1 MRVADYIFR
10 TLADSGFR
18 HAFLVT
24 GGGAM
29 HLNDALRLEKRIT
42 PVCCHHEQACAIAA
56 EGYYR
61 ASGQMPVVTVTTGPG
76 GTNALTGV
84 IGAWQD
90 SIPMIVVSGQVK
102 FSTTIESCRDI
113 PLRQLGDQELNIV
126 DVVRPIT
133 KYAKFISDPL
143 SIGAELDKALKI
155 SRSGRPGPVWLD
167 IPLNVQ
173 GATLP
178 DGYHCELSTSDPAIR
193 KFDLSAVIDLLKA
206 SRRPVFIGGHGI
218 ELDDAATAFQALV
231 EKCRIPV
238 LTTFNGMNVI
248 PSDHTLN
255 FGRIGTLG
263 QRAANFVLQNAD
275 LIITVGTRN
284 NIRQV
289 SYNWENFAKR
299 AKKVVVDIDAAEL
312 AKPTVRPDIAIE
324 SSAADFISATLHE
337 VSRKTIGNWKNWLAW
352 CEERRWR
359 FPVHTQEQM
368 LCNDVGI
375 NPYHFMYV
383 LTNICPADVN
393 IVAGNGTACV
403 ALFQTGIVKRG
414 QKIFWNSGCASMGY
428 DIPAALGA
436 AVATGRETICL
447 AGDGSAMM
455 NLQELETISFR
466 KLPIKIF
473 ILDNN
478 GYSSIRQ
485 TQTNLFSPE
494 LMGCD
499 PSSGVGLPDFRKVAT
514 AFDLPSVVMERHEG
528 LEGKIRAFLS
538 LDGPALAVV
547 KIPSGLGFSP
557 KLSAR
562 RNPDGSIVSPSL
574 EDMSPFLDK
583 AVVAENM
590 IPKEKE

>member
-1 MRVADYIFR
+1 MRVADYIFKV
-10 TLADSGFR
+10 LADDGFR

-29 HLNDALRLEKRIT
+29 HLNDALRLERRIT
-42 PVCCHHEQACAIAA
+42 PVCCHHEQTCAIAA

-84 IGAWQD
+84 IGAWLD
-90 SIPMIVVSGQVK
+90 SIPMLIISGQVK
-102 FSTTIESCRDI
+102 FSTTIESCPGI
-113 PLRQLGDQELNIV
+113 PLRQLGDQELNII

-133 KYAKFISDPL
+133 KYAKLISDPL
-143 SIGAELDKALKI
+143 SIGEELEKALEI
-155 SRSGRPGPVWLD
+155 ARSGRFGPVWLD

-173 GATLP
+173 GAILP
-178 DGYHCELSTSDPAIR
+178 DDYQYKRPKADDVPERL
-193 KFDLSAVIDLLKA
+193 DLTEVIGFLKT

-218 ELDDAATAFQALV
+218 ELDGATDAFQTLV
-231 EKCRIPV
+231 ETSRIPV

-248 PSDHTLN
+248 PSDHILN
-255 FGRIGTLG
+255 LGRIGTLG
-263 QRAANFVLQNAD
+263 QRAANFILQNAD
-275 LIITVGTRN
+275 LIITIGTRN

-299 AKKVVVDIDAAEL
+299 AKKIVIDIDPAEL
-312 AKPTVRPDIAIE
+312 AKPTIHPDLAIA
-324 SSAADFISATLHE
+324 SSAADFIDGMLRE
-337 VSRKTIGNWKNWLAW
+337 VKREDLGKWDDWLTW
-352 CEERRWR
+352 CCERRRR

-368 LCNDVGI
+368 ICDDGI
-375 NPYHFMYV
+375 NPYHFMHV
-383 LTNICPADVN
+383 LTEVCPSDVN
-393 IVAGNGTACV
+393 FVAGNGTACV
-403 ALFQTGIVKRG
+403 ALFQTGIVKKG
-414 QKIFWNSGCASMGY
+414 QKVFWNSGCASMGY

-455 NLQELETISFR
+455 NLQDLETISYR
-466 KLPIKIF
+466 RLPVKVF
-473 ILDNN
+473 ILENN

-499 PSSGVGLPDFRKVAT
+499 PSSGVGFPDFMKVAS
-514 AFDLPSVVMERHEG
+514 AFGLPSIVMSHHEG
-528 LEGKIRAFLS
+528 MADQIQEFLS
-538 LDGPALAVV
+538 LDGPAVAVV
-547 KIPSGLGFSP
+547 RIPSDLGFSP

-562 RNPDGSIVSPSL
+562 RNPDGSMVSPSL

-583 AVVAENM
+583 ALVADNM
-590 IPKEKE
+590 ITENER

>member
-1 MRVADYIFR
+1 MRVADYIFK
-10 TLADSGFR
+10 TLADAGFR

-61 ASGQMPVVTVTTGPG
+61 AGGQMPVVTVTTGPG

-90 SIPMIVVSGQVK
+90 SIPMLVISGQVK
-102 FSTTIESCRDI
+102 FSTTIASCPDI

-133 KYAKFISDPL
+133 KYAALVTEPL
-143 SIGAELDKALKI
+143 SIGEELNKALEI
-155 SRSGRPGPVWLD
+155 ARSGRPGPVWLD

-173 GATLP
+173 GAVLP
-178 DGYHCELSTSDPAIR
+178 DGYHFEHPTSHRSAGKP
-193 KFDLSAVIDLLKA
+193 DLSAVIVLLKH

-218 ELDDAATAFQALV
+218 ELDGAVEAFKDLV
-231 EKCRIPV
+231 EKCKIPV
-238 LTTFNGMNVI
+238 LTTFNGMNVLH
-248 PSDHTLN
+248 SDHPLN

-275 LIITVGTRN
+275 LVITVGTRN

-299 AKKVVVDIDAAEL
+299 ARKVVVDIDPAEL
-312 AKPTVRPDIAIE
+312 AKPTVLPDLAIE
-324 SSAADFISATLHE
+324 SSAADFIAGMLCAANRESL
-337 VSRKTIGNWKNWLAW
+337 GNWSDWLAW
-352 CEERRWR
+352 CEERRRR

-368 LCNDVGI
+368 SCDGGI
-375 NPYHFMYV
+375 NPYHFMHM
-383 LTNICPADVN
+383 LTDVCPANVN

-403 ALFQTGIVKRG
+403 ALFQTGITKRG
-414 QKIFWNSGCASMGY
+414 QKVFWNSGCASMGY

-455 NLQELETISFR
+455 NLQELETISYR
-466 KLPIKIF
+466 RLPVKIF

-485 TQTNLFSPE
+485 TQTNLFSSE

-499 PSSGVGLPDFRKVAT
+499 PSSGVGFPDFRKIAT
-514 AFDLPSVVMERHEG
+514 AFDLPSAVMDCHEG
-528 LEGKIRAFLS
+528 LAEKIREFLS
-538 LDGPALAVV
+538 LKGPALAVV
-547 KIPSGLGFSP
+547 KIPSNLGFSP

-562 RNPDGSIVSPSL
+562 RNPDGSMVSPSL

-583 AVVAENM
+583 AVVADNM
-590 IPKEKE
+590 ITEAEQ

>member
-1 MRVADYIFR
+1 MRVADYIFK

-29 HLNDALRLEKRIT
+29 HLNDALRLERRIT

-84 IGAWQD
+84 VGAWQD
-90 SIPMIVVSGQVK
+90 SIPMLVISGQVK
-102 FSTTIESCRDI
+102 FSTTIESCPDI
-113 PLRQLGDQELNIV
+113 PLRQLGDQELNII
-126 DVVRPIT
+126 DVVRPMT
-133 KYAKFISDPL
+133 KYAKLVSNPL
-143 SIGAELDKALKI
+143 SIGEKLHKALEI
-155 SRSGRPGPVWLD
+155 ARSGRPGPVWLD

-173 GATLP
+173 GAILP
-178 DGYHCELSTSDPAIR
+178 DDYRYEPAATDAVPER
-193 KFDLSAVIDLLKA
+193 LDLSEAIGLLKA
-206 SRRPVFIGGHGI
+206 ARRPVFIGGHGI
-218 ELDDAATAFQALV
+218 ELDGATDAFQTLA
-231 EKCRIPV
+231 ETCRIPV
-238 LTTFNGMNVI
+238 LTTFNGMNVL
-248 PSDHTLN
+248 PSDHILN

-275 LIITVGTRN
+275 LIITIGTRN
-284 NIRQV
+284 NIRQI

-299 AKKVVVDIDAAEL
+299 AKKIVVDIDPAEL
-312 AKPTVRPDIAIE
+312 AKPTVRPDLAIA
-324 SSAADFISATLHE
+324 SSAANFIDGLLHE
-337 VSRKTIGNWKNWLAW
+337 ADSAAFGNWGGWLAW
-352 CEERRWR
+352 CEERRRR
-359 FPVHTQEQM
+359 FPVHAQEQM
-368 LCNDVGI
+368 SCEGGI
-375 NPYHFMYV
+375 NPYHFMHV
-383 LTNICPADVN
+383 LTEVCPADVN
-393 IVAGNGTACV
+393 VVAGNGTACV

-414 QKIFWNSGCASMGY
+414 QKVFWNSGCASMGY

-436 AVATGRETICL
+436 AVATGRETVCL

-455 NLQELETISFR
+455 NLQELETISYR
-466 KLPIKIF
+466 RLPVKVF
-473 ILDNN
+473 ILENN

-499 PSSGVGLPDFRKVAT
+499 PSSGVGFPDFTKIAT
-514 AFDLPSVVMERHEG
+514 AFRLPSVVMSRHEG
-528 LEGKIRAFLS
+528 LGDQIREFLS
-538 LDGPALAVV
+538 LDGPAVAVV
-547 KIPSGLGFSP
+547 RIPPELGFSP

-562 RNPDGSIVSPSL
+562 RNPDGSMVSPSL

-583 AVVAENM
+583 AVVADNM
-590 IPKEKE
+590 IAEDEK